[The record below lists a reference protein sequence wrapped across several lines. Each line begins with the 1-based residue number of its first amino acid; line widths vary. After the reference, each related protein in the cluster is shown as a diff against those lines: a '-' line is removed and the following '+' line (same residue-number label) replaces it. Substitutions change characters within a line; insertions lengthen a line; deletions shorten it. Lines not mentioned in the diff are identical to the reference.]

1 MRTWEPSA
9 AALLVLVCSAAG
21 CNILG
26 PAAYYL
32 GPPRIQKAQFKLTE
46 GRLAVVIE
54 TARPDQDNPVFNQAL
69 FDKLSEILRE
79 RKVKSELVPHPQ
91 VLKLRQAHRDFSK
104 WSLQR
109 VGRELRAQQVL
120 YLRIDTLRLRETP
133 DHPVIS
139 PEVVL
144 RSKVIEV
151 RAPRAHARLWPEE
164 AEGRQI
170 TCTRPAAEATDARA
184 IDTEA
189 WKLAHDAAHL
199 VAEPFTDVDLE
210 DRPPTEP

>member
-1 MRTWEPSA
+1 MRSWELSA

-21 CNILG
+21 CNVLG

-32 GPPRIQKAQFKLTE
+32 GPPRIQKAEFKLTE

-54 TARPDQDNPVFNQAL
+54 STHPDQDNPVFNQAL

-79 RKVKSELVPHPQ
+79 RKVKSEFVPHRQ
-91 VLKLRQAHRDFSK
+91 VLKLRQTHRDFAK
-104 WSLQR
+104 WSLQH

-120 YLRIDTLRLRETP
+120 YLRIDTLQLRETP

-139 PEVVL
+139 PEVTL
-144 RSKVIEV
+144 RSKVIDV
-151 RAPRAHARLWPEE
+151 CAPHAHARLWPEE

-170 TCTRPAAEATDARA
+170 TCTRPAAEAIDPRA

-189 WKLAHDAAHL
+189 WKLAHDAAYL
-199 VAEPFTDVDLE
+199 VAEPFIDVDLE
-210 DRPPTEP
+210 DRPTTEP